1 MRTSKHISAMDYKIV
16 TMSVLICFQSSE
28 GLRHLLLHCSHISI
42 CRLAIISIYCKNN
55 INK

>member
-16 TMSVLICFQSSE
+16 SMSVLICFQSSE
-28 GLRHLLLHCSHISI
+28 GLRHLLLHCCHISI